1 MTRSVLAALEI
12 TLFRVSRILQAAVFL
27 NKNSE
32 TGTTMDSRNIK
43 VSTWTIAVTDIGF
56 LTLEILLGKIR
67 VKSEK
72 SILLA

>member
-43 VSTWTIAVTDIGF
+43 VSTWTI
-56 LTLEILLGKIR
+56 
-67 VKSEK
+67 
-72 SILLA
+72 